1 MLSLILAILFGLSI
15 TFFAF
20 QNSAGVPIVL
30 GNFFL
35 PNTPVYLVVIISM
48 LSGILMAWFI
58 SAVEGMSHVM
68 SARKKDNV
76 IRDDRKSI
84 AQMEE
89 KIKRLEVEN
98 ANLKHQMQEK
108 EVVAENRHDTLE
120 YEDFDKKP
128 SFFERLFPSSTRH
141 YSKHI

>member
-1 MLSLILAILFGLSI
+1 MFSLIVAILFGLSI

-48 LSGILMAWFI
+48 LVGILMAWFI
-58 SAVEGMSHVM
+58 SALEGMSHFM
-68 SARKKDNV
+68 SVRRKDNV
-76 IRDDRKSI
+76 IRDDRKSMV
-84 AQMEE
+84 QMEE
-89 KIKRLEVEN
+89 KIRTLEAEN
-98 ANLKHQMQEK
+98 AGLKHQAPEK
-108 EVVAENRHDTLE
+108 EVVVEDRHEASE
-120 YEDFDKKP
+120 YIEHARRP
-128 SFFERLFPSSTRH
+128 SFFERFFPSSSRH